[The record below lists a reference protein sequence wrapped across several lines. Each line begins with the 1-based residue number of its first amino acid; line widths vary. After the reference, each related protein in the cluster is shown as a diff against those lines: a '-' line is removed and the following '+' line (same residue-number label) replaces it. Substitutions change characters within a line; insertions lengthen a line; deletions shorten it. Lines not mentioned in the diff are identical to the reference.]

1 MIIANS
7 QLITLSIVSYSAFL
21 DKMVEF
27 VIENFE
33 KTDQNGDLRNEISS
47 FMAEAER
54 YGFEDEVTIEQYV
67 FLKWEY
73 PEFKKYPLS
82 SEILEILEYP
92 EREPII
98 IIEELTLLFEN
109 QTNESLQRRMD

>member
-1 MIIANS
+1 MIITNS
-7 QLITLSIVSYSAFL
+7 QLKTLHNVSYSTFL

-33 KTDQNGDLRNEISS
+33 ITDKHGDLRNEISS
-47 FMAEAER
+47 FIAEAER
-54 YGFEDEVTIEQYV
+54 YGFEEEVTIEQYV

-73 PEFKKYPLS
+73 PEFKNYPLS
-82 SEILEILEYP
+82 NEILEILEYP

-109 QTNESLQRRMD
+109 QIKKTLQ